1 MDRLPDFQF
10 TFEQVTTIDQRQFL
24 NVSLVLC
31 PSMVFLR
38 VSGVTKEV
46 KMCWFQNICLT
57 TL

>member
-1 MDRLPDFQF
+1 MDTPDFQF
-10 TFEQVTTIDQRQFL
+10 TFEQVTTIDKRQFL

-31 PSMVFLR
+31 PMVFLL